1 MFLSALLYPSLPAA
15 VGGQNQGKWNMKY
28 RNFGATGIE
37 VSELVFGGGAVGGLL
52 INQDDET
59 RLAAI
64 IRAMEAGINW
74 IDTAPSYG
82 QGRSEEALGWLL
94 EEISEE
100 PYISTKFSI
109 DTRDL
114 SDIPGQIEESLEASL
129 KRLVCDSVTLLQLH
143 NRIGAETKGR
153 VIAVSEILRK
163 GGVLDS
169 LKRLKDQG
177 MIRHFGITALGETP
191 GIIEVIESGRVD
203 SAQVYYNLLNPSAG
217 MTTPANWEV
226 FAFSGI
232 LDACEK
238 HGVAAMCI
246 RVFSAGVIATDSRTG
261 RERPLTEG
269 DTVESEEAKA
279 RAVFSSLG
287 KDYGTRAQTAIRFA
301 LAQKKLACV
310 IFGLAELD
318 HLEEALNAQEK
329 GPLPEAGLNR
339 LEAVYEKGAPR

>member
-1 MFLSALLYPSLPAA
+1 
-15 VGGQNQGKWNMKY
+15 MKY
-28 RNFGATGIE
+28 RDFGATGIE

-64 IRAMEAGINW
+64 KRAMEAGINW

-94 EEISEE
+94 KEIPDE

-109 DTRDL
+109 DTREL
-114 SDIPGQIEESLEASL
+114 SQIPGQIEQSFEASL
-129 KRLVCDSVTLLQLH
+129 KRLDRDSVTLLQLH

-163 GGVLDS
+163 GGVLDA
-169 LKRLKDQG
+169 LERLKDQG
-177 MIRHFGITALGETP
+177 MIQHFGITALGETP
-191 GIIEVIESGRVD
+191 GIIEVIESGRID

-217 MTTPANWEV
+217 MTLPPNWAV
-226 FAFSGI
+226 FDFSGI

-238 HGVAAMCI
+238 HEVAGMDI

-261 RERPLTEG
+261 REMPLTEG
-269 DTVESEEAKA
+269 DTVESEAAKA
-279 RAVFSSLG
+279 KAVFSSLG
-287 KDYGTRAQTAIRFA
+287 TDYGTRAQSAIRFA

-318 HLEEALNAQEK
+318 HLEEAVTAQEK
-329 GPLPEAGLNR
+329 GPLPEDGLNR
-339 LEAVYEKGAPR
+339 LEAVYETGASR